1 MKMPVN
7 SFKAALR
14 AGRQLVGIRTSLCSP
29 AIVALFS
36 TCGFD
41 YIYVDTEHTPGDAAM
56 VQSQLHALHGTSAL
70 VRPAANDEV
79 LIKKLLDIG
88 VQNFLIP
95 MVQGPEAAA
104 SAVAATRYPP
114 RGNRGV
120 CGRSGANAYGTIED
134 YYARADAE
142 ICVIAMLETRTA
154 IDRLEQIAAV
164 DGIDALWVG
173 PGDLAADFGLLTSGG
188 SAHPEVRAAIADVVR
203 RAREAR
209 KPIGVPVPTE
219 EGAKELVAAG
229 CALITITSD
238 VDILARQG
246 QRLASAIKRT

>member
-1 MKMPVN
+1 MKMLVN
-7 SFKAALR
+7 SFKAALI
-14 AGRQLVGIRTSLCSP
+14 ADDQLVGIRTSLCSP
-29 AIVALFS
+29 TIAALLA

-41 YIYVDTEHTPGDAAM
+41 YVYIDTEHTSADAAI
-56 VQSQLHALHGTSAL
+56 VQAQLHALHGTPAL

-79 LIKKLLDIG
+79 LIKKLLDVG

-114 RGNRGV
+114 RGTRGV
-120 CGRSGANAYGTIED
+120 CGRSGANAYGAIED

-154 IDRLEQIAAV
+154 LQGLEQIAMV

-173 PGDLAADFGLLTSGG
+173 PGDLAADFGLLACGG
-188 SAHPEVRAAIADVVR
+188 SSHPEVRAAINDVIR
-203 RAREAR
+203 RARDLD
-209 KPIGVPVPTE
+209 KPIGVPAATDDQ
-219 EGAKELVAAG
+219 AKELAAAG
-229 CALITITSD
+229 CALITISSD
-238 VDILARQG
+238 VDILARESG
-246 QRLASAIKRT
+246 RLAKCIS